1 MAAEILVVDDEA
13 DIRELV
19 GGILQDEGF
28 VVRTAGNSSDALAA
42 VRTRAPRL
50 VVLDVW
56 LKGSELDGLGILS
69 MLKEM
74 DPLLPVVVISGHG
87 TVETAVEAI
96 RRGAY
101 DYLEKPFKAEKLIV
115 TVQRALENAA
125 LKRENS
131 ALRTRSAS
139 SHELVGRSSAMIQL
153 TGSVDKVSPTNSRI
167 LISGPPGSGKDL
179 VARLIHERS
188 SRAAGPFIVVNAAS
202 LDSER
207 LDVEL
212 FGEEIGDGKAPK
224 IGLFEQA
231 HGGTLLLD
239 EISDLPM
246 TAQSRILRVLVD
258 QRFRRKNG
266 REDVVV
272 DVRVVSSSARD
283 LRAEIAAGRFREDLY
298 YRLNVVPVDVPAL
311 DRRRED
317 IPELVSYFVRHVAS
331 ATGLQPRNFSDDA
344 IAVLQASEWPGNVRQ
359 LRNVVERLLILANG
373 EPPGPI
379 TAQHL
384 PSEAQA
390 GAGAAGGSM
399 QMISMSLRDAR
410 EHFEREYL
418 AMQITR
424 FGGNVSRTA
433 AFIGMERSALHRKLK
448 ALGVD
453 TSLGVKEPQG

>member
-1 MAAEILVVDDEA
+1 MTAEILVVDDEA

-28 VVRTAGNSSDALAA
+28 IVRSAGTANDALAA

-69 MLKEM
+69 LLKDM
-74 DPLLPVVVISGHG
+74 DPFLPVVVISGHG

-115 TVQRALENAA
+115 TVQRALENAV
-125 LKRENS
+125 LKRENFR
-131 ALRTRSAS
+131 LRVRSAS
-139 SHELVGRSSAMIQL
+139 SYELVGRSSVLAQL
-153 TGSVDKVSPTNSRI
+153 TGSIDKVAATNSRI
-167 LISGPPGSGKDL
+167 MISGPPGSGKDL

-188 SRAAGPFIVVNAAS
+188 NRANGPFVVVNTAAMDPDRVES
-202 LDSER
+202 
-207 LDVEL
+207 EL
-212 FGEEIGDGKAPK
+212 FGEEFEEGKAPK

-239 EISDLPM
+239 EISDMPLA
-246 TAQSRILRVLVD
+246 AQTRILRVLVD
-258 QRFRRKNG
+258 QRFKRRNG
-266 REDVVV
+266 RDDVTV
-272 DVRVVSSSARD
+272 DVRVISTTARD
-283 LRAEIAAGRFREDLY
+283 LRSEIAAGRFREDLY

-317 IPELVSYFVRHVAS
+317 IPDLVNYFIQRVAD
-331 ATGLQPRNFSDDA
+331 ATGLQPRPFSDDA
-344 IAVLQASEWPGNVRQ
+344 VAVLQASEWPGNVRQ
-359 LRNVVERLLILANG
+359 LRNVVERLLILTNG
-373 EPPGPI
+373 EPAGPI

-384 PSEAQA
+384 PNDAKA
-390 GAGAAGGSM
+390 GGASAAGSM

-418 AMQITR
+418 TMQITR

-453 TSLGVKEPQG
+453 TGLGLKEPQT

>member
-1 MAAEILVVDDEA
+1 MAAEILVVDDES

-28 VVRTAGNSSDALAA
+28 TVRTAGNSADALAH

-56 LKGSELDGLGILS
+56 LKGSELDGLEILS
-69 MLKEM
+69 ILKEM

-87 TVETAVEAI
+87 TVETAVTAI

-101 DYLEKPFKAEKLIV
+101 DYLEKPFKADKLIV

-131 ALRTRSAS
+131 HLRSRSAA
-139 SHELVGRSSAMIQL
+139 SHEIVGKSSVMAQL
-153 TGSVDKVSPTNSRI
+153 TGSIDKVSPTNSRI
-167 LISGPPGSGKDL
+167 LISGPPGSGKEL

-188 SRAAGPFIVVNAAS
+188 SRGHGPFVVVSAAS
-202 LDSER
+202 MDPER
-207 LDVEL
+207 AEVEL
-212 FGEEIGDGKAPK
+212 FGEEFGDGKAPK
-224 IGLFEQA
+224 IGLLEQA
-231 HGGTLLLD
+231 HTGTLLLD
-239 EISDLPM
+239 EISDMPM
-246 TAQSRILRVLVD
+246 AVQSRILRVLVD
-258 QRFRRKNG
+258 QRFRRRNG
-266 REDVVV
+266 RDDVTV
-272 DVRVVSSSARD
+272 DARVISTSARD
-283 LRAEIAAGRFREDLY
+283 LRAEISSGRFREDLY

-317 IPELVSYFVRHVAS
+317 IPELVNYFVRRVAD
-331 ATGLQPRNFSDDA
+331 ATGLQPRQFSDDA
-344 IAVLQASEWPGNVRQ
+344 VAVLQASEWPGNVRQ
-359 LRNVVERLLILANG
+359 LRNVVERLLILTNG
-373 EPPGPI
+373 EPPGAI

-384 PSEAQA
+384 PGDSKSG
-390 GAGAAGGSM
+390 GASAAGSM

-453 TSLGVKEPQG
+453 TSLGQKEPQG